1 MANNNNLKSLSTR
14 SPQERKAIA
23 QKGGKA
29 SVKKRA
35 ELKTI
40 KEELLL
46 LLAEGDTQKKISLA
60 LIQKALNGDIK
71 AFEVIR
77 DSIGQ
82 KQTERVEVTQT
93 IDDSVREIEE
103 YIKGNKQL

>member
-82 KQTERVEVTQT
+82 KMTERVEVTQT

-103 YIKGNKQL
+103 YIRSNKPL